1 MDLHLPFTVRSV
13 PTAATVPLLR
23 RQESLQSVLD
33 YSGDSTSSATP
44 PGTAHELAEGLLL
57 YTTVLEDC
65 RRGNIPLSVRARTP
79 LLHPFFLALHEHCPA
94 PGKSIIVFVV
104 LHALFPPALVPPGVD
119 RDYTDSLHRAP
130 SAILPRARH
139 WLQPTF
145 SHAARALV
153 YSTMQ
158 TLADDLIRGFFVPLQ
173 AAGGQT
179 PSSVSPL
186 ISPRSTGDVGPEQG
200 TYSRLDGLRH
210 SCLRRDSSRCVVSR
224 HLDWAAQTKH
234 NRQHPDDLWDEDTVN
249 TEVAHI
255 IPHSFNALAAN
266 GSLGPARTYAWRVLN
281 MFHPGISHVLAGEE
295 IDSPR
300 NAMTLAG
307 DLHKRFGRLK
317 WYLQPT
323 GPTPHCYTVHA
334 VRGQRIEAWLRP
346 PGGVVSFDADGEVPP
361 PDPRLIALHRACCLI
376 LSMSGAG
383 ECADNVL
390 QDMDELSGDGV
401 LAADGSSDLAQY
413 CNLMEIVGRVI
424 VY

>member
-1 MDLHLPFTVRSV
+1 MDLHLPFIVRSV

-23 RQESLQSVLD
+23 RQESLQAVLD
-33 YSGDSTSSATP
+33 YTGDIISSATP
-44 PGTAHELAEGLLL
+44 PATSHELAECLLL
-57 YTTVLEDC
+57 YSTVLEVC
-65 RRGNIPLSVRARTP
+65 RRGNIPLSVKARTP
-79 LLHPFFLALHEHCPA
+79 LLHPFFFALHEHCPA

-104 LHALFPPALVPPGVD
+104 RHALFPPALVPPGAD
-119 RDYTDSLHRAP
+119 RDYTDPLHCAP

-145 SHAARALV
+145 SHAARTIV
-153 YSTMQ
+153 YSTLQ

-186 ISPRSTGDVGPEQG
+186 ISPRSTGDVGSEQG

-210 SCLRRDSSRCVVSR
+210 SCLRCVVSR
-224 HLDWAAQTKH
+224 HLDWTAQTKH

-249 TEVAHI
+249 TEVANI

-266 GSLGPARTYAWRVLN
+266 GSLGPARDA
-281 MFHPGISHVLAGEE
+281 

-300 NAMTLAG
+300 NAITLAG

-317 WYLQPT
+317 WYLEPT
-323 GPTPHCYTVHA
+323 GSTPHCYTVHA

-346 PGGVVSFDADGEVPP
+346 PGGVVFFDADGEVPP
-361 PDPRLIALHRACCLI
+361 PDPRFIALHRACCLI

-390 QDMDELSGDGV
+390 QDMNELSGNGV
-401 LAADGSSDLAQY
+401 HSADGSSDLAQY
-413 CNLMEIVGRVI
+413 WNLMEIIGRV
-424 VY
+424 